1 MGNIDGLKE
10 QVEELKQRLNASGAQ
25 QASEPNELKAQ
36 LASIKTNL
44 ENMQSEIARLMSENE
59 QLISARE
66 QLAADKRQLREENDQ
81 LGKMLGDV
89 LSAIDGRS
97 ADASANIL
105 REFIAETD
113 SLIKPAGKTA
123 GSVIAAGPPADQA
136 TGGDG
141 KARAAEAGPREQ
153 AAKVAAAV
161 SDAPGSEA
169 QPQNGSQAGDK
180 EAHEEAEEEESPALR
195 RIMKRGHRAG

>member
-1 MGNIDGLKE
+1 MGSIDGLKE
-10 QVEELKQRLNASGAQ
+10 QVEELKQRLNAPGAQ
-25 QASEPNELKAQ
+25 QASEPNEVKAR

-44 ENMQSEIARLMSENE
+44 ETMQSEITRLTSEKE

-66 QLAADKRQLREENDQ
+66 QLAADKRQLKEENDQ
-81 LGKMLGDV
+81 LCKMLGDV

-97 ADASANIL
+97 ADASAKIL

-123 GSVIAAGPPADQA
+123 ESVIAAGPPTDHA
-136 TGGDG
+136 T
-141 KARAAEAGPREQ
+141 EAGPREQ

-161 SDAPGSEA
+161 SDSPGSEA
-169 QPQNGSQAGDK
+169 QPQDGSQADEA
-180 EAHEEAEEEESPALR
+180 EAHEEADEEESPALR
-195 RIMKRGHRAG
+195 RIMKRGRRAG